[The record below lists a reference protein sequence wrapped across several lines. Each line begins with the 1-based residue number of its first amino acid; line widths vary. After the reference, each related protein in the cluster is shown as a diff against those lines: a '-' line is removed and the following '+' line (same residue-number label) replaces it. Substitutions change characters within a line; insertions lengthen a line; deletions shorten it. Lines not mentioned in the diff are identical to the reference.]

1 MTQEAVTNSFESSVT
16 IAPEVR
22 ALSDRVKEQF
32 IVSFELR
39 SRHTKEIA
47 DLIQKLPEH
56 LQASPQSFLSAL
68 TAISDAACLPNR
80 ISFGLAWENER
91 SRALL
96 HALHTINRKGFL
108 PNESHEEASARVLKQ
123 AQAAAD
129 EEMRTITQSEAR
141 FNHVFR
147 RSIEALLFD
156 PFQQTTEQAAK
167 ELRYQTTVAIW
178 SSIEVLLKDQLIEII
193 NWKPE
198 LAKRLTT
205 DEIAKKRFEMPKL
218 TLNEL
223 EERNFNFQN
232 CMGDL
237 LVRQRDASDL
247 LTLKAAV
254 GAICGKGDLFS
265 ALESREIR
273 LLNLQRHLIVHR
285 RGIVDEKYLS
295 LSGDQAQKGESVAIP
310 PSSIV
315 NFYRAAA
322 KVGKV
327 ACEAFLELCN
337 PLTTTPVNSSGP
349 QREQSTSNVPV

>member
-1 MTQEAVTNSFESSVT
+1 MTQEYATNPFESSVP

-39 SRHTKEIA
+39 SRHTTEIA
-47 DLIQKLPEH
+47 SLIQRLPEH
-56 LQASPQSFLSAL
+56 LQATPKSFLSAL
-68 TAISDAACLPNR
+68 KAISDAACLPNR
-80 ISFGLAWENER
+80 ISLGLTFENER
-91 SRALL
+91 SRALI
-96 HALHTINRKGFL
+96 HALHTINKKGYL
-108 PNESHEEASARVLKQ
+108 PNESQEEASARIIKQ
-123 AQAAAD
+123 AHAEAD
-129 EEMRTITQSEAR
+129 EKMRTITQSEAR
-141 FNHVFR
+141 FNHLFR

-156 PFQQTTEQAAK
+156 PFQQTTEQAAR

-198 LAKRLTT
+198 LARRLITN
-205 DEIAKKRFEMPKL
+205 ESAKKRFELPRL
-218 TLNEL
+218 TFDEL
-223 EERNFNFQN
+223 EERDFNFQN
-232 CMGDL
+232 CMGDF

-254 GAICGKGDLFS
+254 GAIWGKNDLFV
-265 ALESREIR
+265 ALESSEIR

-295 LSGDQAQKGESVAIP
+295 QSGEQAQKGESVAIP

-322 KVGKV
+322 KVGKI
-327 ACEAFLELCN
+327 ACESFLELCN
-337 PLTTTPVNSSGP
+337 PLDTMPIDPNKPPS
-349 QREQSTSNVPV
+349 EQLATDDSM

>member
-1 MTQEAVTNSFESSVT
+1 MTQEHTTNPFESSIN

-39 SRHTKEIA
+39 SRHTKEMTN
-47 DLIQKLPEH
+47 LIQRLPEH
-56 LQASPQSFLSAL
+56 LQAAPQSFLSTL
-68 TAISDAACLPNR
+68 MAISDAACLPNR

-96 HALHTINRKGFL
+96 HALHRINKNGFL
-108 PNESHEEASARVLKQ
+108 PNESQEEASARIIKQ
-123 AQAAAD
+123 AHAAAD
-129 EEMRTITQSEAR
+129 EEMHTITQSEAR

-156 PFQQTTEQAAK
+156 PFQQTTEKAAK

-198 LAKRLTT
+198 LARRLATN
-205 DEIAKKRFEMPKL
+205 EIARKRFELPKL
-218 TLNEL
+218 NFDEL

-237 LVRQRDASDL
+237 LIQQRDASDL

-254 GAICGKGDLFS
+254 GAIWGKGDLFNV
-265 ALESREIR
+265 LDSREIR

-295 LSGDQAQKGESVAIP
+295 LSGDQAQKGESVSIP

-322 KVGKV
+322 KVGKI
-327 ACEAFLELCN
+327 ACEAFLELC
-337 PLTTTPVNSSGP
+337 PPTTTTFVDKSAPPGGP
-349 QREQSTSNVPV
+349 PSAEFSV

>member
-1 MTQEAVTNSFESSVT
+1 MTQEDVTNPFESSVT

-56 LQASPQSFLSAL
+56 LQAAPQSFLSAL

-108 PNESHEEASARVLKQ
+108 PNESREEASARVIKQ

-218 TLNEL
+218 TFDEL

-254 GAICGKGDLFS
+254 GAIWGKGDLFS

-273 LLNLQRHLIVHR
+273 GGLKSEVQHPALI
-285 RGIVDEKYLS
+285 D
-295 LSGDQAQKGESVAIP
+295 
-310 PSSIV
+310 
-315 NFYRAAA
+315 
-322 KVGKV
+322 
-327 ACEAFLELCN
+327 
-337 PLTTTPVNSSGP
+337 
-349 QREQSTSNVPV
+349 

>member
-1 MTQEAVTNSFESSVT
+1 MTQEDVTNPFKSTVA

-39 SRHTKEIA
+39 SRHSKEIA
-47 DLIQKLPEH
+47 DLIQRLPVH
-56 LQASPQSFLSAL
+56 LQTAPKSFLSAL

-91 SRALL
+91 SSAML
-96 HALHTINRKGFL
+96 HALHRINTEGFL
-108 PNESHEEASARVLKQ
+108 PNENQEEASARVIKQ

-167 ELRYQTTVAIW
+167 ELRYQTAVAIW
-178 SSIEVLLKDQLIEII
+178 SSVEVLLKDQLIEII

-205 DEIAKKRFEMPKL
+205 DEIAKKRFELPKL
-218 TLNEL
+218 TFDEL
-223 EERNFNFQN
+223 EERNFNFQD

-237 LVRQRDASDL
+237 LIRQRDASDL

-254 GAICGKGDLFS
+254 GAIWGKGDLFKV
-265 ALESREIR
+265 LESHEIR

-295 LSGDQAQKGESVAIP
+295 QSGDQAQKGEPVVITPA
-310 PSSIV
+310 SIV

-322 KVGKV
+322 KVGKI
-327 ACEAFLELCN
+327 ACEAFLELCKPIPSTLADPN
-337 PLTTTPVNSSGP
+337 DPQSRKFTTNFSV
-349 QREQSTSNVPV
+349 

>member
-1 MTQEAVTNSFESSVT
+1 MTQEDVTNPFESTTT

-32 IVSFELR
+32 IVSFELS
-39 SRHTKEIA
+39 SRHTKEIS
-47 DLIQKLPEH
+47 DLIQRLPEH
-56 LQASPQSFLSAL
+56 LQAAPQSFLSAL

-91 SRALL
+91 SRVLL
-96 HALHTINRKGFL
+96 HAIHTINGKGLL
-108 PNESHEEASARVLKQ
+108 PNESQEEASDRVIKQ
-123 AQAAAD
+123 AHAAAD

-141 FNHVFR
+141 FNRVFR
-147 RSIEALLFD
+147 QSIEALLFD
-156 PFQQTTEQAAK
+156 PFQQSTVQAAK
-167 ELRYQTTVAIW
+167 ELRYQTAVAIW

-198 LAKRLTT
+198 LAKRLIT
-205 DEIAKKRFEMPKL
+205 DEVAKKRFELPKL
-218 TLNEL
+218 TFDEL
-223 EERNFNFQN
+223 EERKFNFQN

-254 GAICGKGDLFS
+254 GAIWGKGDLFNI
-265 ALESREIR
+265 LESREIR

-295 LSGDQAQKGESVAIP
+295 QSGDQAQKGEPVAIP

-315 NFYRAAA
+315 NFYRVAA
-322 KVGKV
+322 KVGKI
-327 ACEAFLELCN
+327 ACEAFLALCN
-337 PLTTTPVNSSGP
+337 PIPGLPIDQNDSPKKQYNTNISV
-349 QREQSTSNVPV
+349 